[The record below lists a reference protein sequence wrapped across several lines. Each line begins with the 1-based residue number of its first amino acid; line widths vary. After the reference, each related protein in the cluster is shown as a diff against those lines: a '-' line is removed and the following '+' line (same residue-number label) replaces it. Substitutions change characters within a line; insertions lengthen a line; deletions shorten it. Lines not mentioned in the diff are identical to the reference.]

1 MENIKPTN
9 VINQRQEHYEIKSN
23 DSRYSLYII
32 RYNSSVE
39 SRNSYLKERLLVEGV
54 CINEIGNSNLVDLKT
69 VRIGDHTDKK
79 IKRFGR
85 LPSDLTDR
93 IIELPEHV
101 RSLLKRD

>member
-85 LPSDLTDR
+85 LP
-93 IIELPEHV
+93 
-101 RSLLKRD
+101 